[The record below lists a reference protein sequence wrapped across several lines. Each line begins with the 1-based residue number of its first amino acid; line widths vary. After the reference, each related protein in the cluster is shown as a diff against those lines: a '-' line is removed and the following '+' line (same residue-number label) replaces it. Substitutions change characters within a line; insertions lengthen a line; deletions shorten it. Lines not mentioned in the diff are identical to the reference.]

1 MIITAFS
8 IEDSHK
14 RFSLTHDVSP
24 LDLRKALG
32 RFLCGKLDNVICLVC
47 GDLLASDLP
56 CWDFCQLQGD
66 EGFAS
71 DLVLHSKHG
80 RVNPFE

>member
-32 RFLCGKLDNVICLVC
+32 RFLRGKLDNVVRLVC

-56 CWDFCQLQGD
+56 LRDFRQLQRD
-66 EGFAS
+66 KGFAS
-71 DLVLHSKHG
+71 DLISHSKHG
-80 RVNPFE
+80 RANLFN